1 MIFIYGLRMVKILD
15 IIGFAA
21 SLPIFSDDLKA
32 AYLNR
37 IESIKGTAPVIV
49 CLSAGRIKVV

>member
-1 MIFIYGLRMVKILD
+1 MVKILD

-32 AYLNR
+32 AYLKR

>member
-1 MIFIYGLRMVKILD
+1 MVKILD